1 MTNKNNDIQRATVTV
16 RLVAGPTPKPWQKN
30 CYAQSPKSL
39 FNIGAEL
46 TTVRVEIKGDP
57 AAW

>member
-1 MTNKNNDIQRATVTV
+1 MTNKNNDIQRVTVTSD
-16 RLVAGPTPKPWQKN
+16 LSPGPTPKPWQKN

-46 TTVRVEIKGDP
+46 TTVRVEIKGHPP
-57 AAW
+57 AW